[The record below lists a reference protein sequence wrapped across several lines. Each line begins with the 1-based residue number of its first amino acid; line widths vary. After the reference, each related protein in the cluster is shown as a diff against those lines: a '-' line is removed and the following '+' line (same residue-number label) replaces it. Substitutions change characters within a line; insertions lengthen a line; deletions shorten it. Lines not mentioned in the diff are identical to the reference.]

1 MKCLVQGRTGDVI
14 GGCTV
19 SRELSAAVTDDR
31 GFLPCVNDCR
41 VCGAGRLDCCR
52 VHICCYSFGTSF
64 SCSVNGCE
72 STLTPKLATL
82 L

>member
-1 MKCLVQGRTGDVI
+1 MGFAQLV
-14 GGCTV
+14 
-19 SRELSAAVTDDR
+19 AAVTDDR
-31 GFLPCVNDCR
+31 GFLPCVNDYS
-41 VCGAGRLDCCR
+41 VYGTGRLDSCR

-72 STLTPKLATL
+72 STLTPKLVTL